1 MYQLTDY
8 NQSSLRIISNM
19 IQDRIE
25 TLDAHVAKAKEYIPE
40 GAVLDDVTRKDK
52 REASIL
58 REFNVHVL
66 TSLQIVKDREQ
77 IESN

>member
-8 NQSSLRIISNM
+8 NQSSLRIISQM
-19 IQDRIE
+19 VQEKIE

-40 GAVLDDVTRKDK
+40 GPTLDDITRKDK
-52 REASIL
+52 REASVL

-66 TSLQIVKDREQ
+66 TSLQIVKEREQ